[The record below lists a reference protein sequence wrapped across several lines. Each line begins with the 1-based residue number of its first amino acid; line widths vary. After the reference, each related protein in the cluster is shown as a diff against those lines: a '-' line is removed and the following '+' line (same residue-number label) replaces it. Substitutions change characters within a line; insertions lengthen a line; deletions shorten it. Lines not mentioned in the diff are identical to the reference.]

1 MDTNTTDFTNRDM
14 SASREKLMQDLRL
27 VVHDA
32 EGLLQATS
40 HEAGEKAA
48 AARARIQESLHAA
61 REHLSEAERNVIERT
76 RHAAKAT
83 DQYVH
88 ENPWKAIGISAA
100 AGACVGVVVGMLIG
114 RR

>member
-1 MDTNTTDFTNRDM
+1 MDTNTVDLKNQGI
-14 SASREKLMQDLRL
+14 SASREKLMEDLRL
-27 VVHDA
+27 VVEDA
-32 EGLLQATS
+32 EGLLQATT
-40 HEAGEKAA
+40 HQAGEKAA
-48 AARARIQESLHAA
+48 AARARIQESLLAA
-61 REHLSEAERNVIERT
+61 KEHLADAEHNVIERT

-100 AGACVGVVVGMLIG
+100 VGACVGMVVGMLIS

>member
-1 MDTNTTDFTNRDM
+1 MDTNTMGSGNTGA
-14 SASREKLMQDLRL
+14 SASKEKLMEDLRL
-27 VVHDA
+27 VVKDA
-32 EGLLQATS
+32 EDLLQATS
-40 HEAGEKAA
+40 HQAGEKAA
-48 AARARIQESLHAA
+48 AARARIQESLLAA
-61 REHLSEAERNVIERT
+61 REHLSDAEKSVIERT

-100 AGACVGVVVGMLIG
+100 VGACVGMVIGMLIG